1 MNQLHCWI
9 SSFGLLLCLTVCTC
23 SPMNIWRIEGQDVT
37 IPCRYNSHYHG
48 TCDVCWMRGSIP
60 RSGCG
65 NQIIYATGKNVV
77 MRGNRRYQLNGN
89 LQKGDASLTI
99 LNARIS
105 DSGKYG
111 CRIHVP
117 GWFNDIKMEVYLI
130 ITEAPKPST
139 TLRHI
144 TTTTRVP
151 THGPVLTTQ
160 DDISTVPEHVTTS
173 HTGPV
178 LTTQDDISTVPEHV
192 TTSHTETQQTFT
204 TLEYVTTTTHI
215 PTQRPD
221 LTTQDETTTAH
232 EIVTTKHTETQQ
244 TTSTLGYVTTVTHI
258 PTQGPV
264 LTTQDETSTAPE
276 HVTAKH
282 TGPVLT
288 TQDDIST
295 VPEHVTTSH
304 TETQQTFTTLE
315 YVTTTTHIPT
325 QRPDLTTQDETTT
338 AHEIV
343 TTKHTGPVLTTQDET
358 STAPEHVTTKHTGPV
373 LTTQDDISTVPEH
386 VTTSHT
392 GPDLTTQDET
402 TTAHEIVTTKH
413 TETQQTTSTL
423 GYVTTVTHIPTQGPV
438 LTTQDETSTAPEHVT
453 TKHTVVIAEND
464 IDVSSSEKEML
475 VNEDPGVLP
484 AILVPVILILAVLGI
499 SAVYFISK
507 QKRRFRS
514 TIELAKNSSVNYNN
528 LDSSVTLPIT
538 NLFNN

>member
-1 MNQLHCWI
+1 MSHFTMNQLHCWI

-23 SPMNIWRIEGQDVT
+23 SPMNIWRFEGQDVT

-65 NQIIYATGKNVV
+65 NQIIYASGKNVL

-117 GWFNDIKMEVYLI
+117 GWFNDIKVEVYLI
-130 ITEAPKPST
+130 IMEAPKPST
-139 TLRHI
+139 TLRPI

-160 DDISTVPEHVTTS
+160 D
-173 HTGPV
+173 
-178 LTTQDDISTVPEHV
+178 
-192 TTSHTETQQTFT
+192 
-204 TLEYVTTTTHI
+204 
-215 PTQRPD
+215 
-221 LTTQDETTTAH
+221 ETT
-232 EIVTTKHTETQQ
+232 
-244 TTSTLGYVTTVTHI
+244 
-258 PTQGPV
+258 
-264 LTTQDETSTAPE
+264 
-276 HVTAKH
+276 
-282 TGPVLT
+282 
-288 TQDDIST
+288 
-295 VPEHVTTSH
+295 
-304 TETQQTFTTLE
+304 
-315 YVTTTTHIPT
+315 
-325 QRPDLTTQDETTT
+325 
-338 AHEIV
+338 
-343 TTKHTGPVLTTQDET
+343 
-358 STAPEHVTTKHTGPV
+358 TAPEHVTTKHTGPV

-402 TTAHEIVTTKH
+402 TTAHENVTTKHTGPVLTTQDETTTAPEHVTTKHTGPVLTTQHDISTVSEHVTTSHTGPDLTTQDETTTAHENVTTKH
-413 TETQQTTSTL
+413 TETQRTTSTL

-438 LTTQDETSTAPEHVT
+438 LTTQDETTTAPEHVT

-464 IDVSSSEKEML
+464 LDVSSSEKEML

-484 AILVPVILILAVLGI
+484 AILVPVILIFVVLGI
-499 SAVYFISK
+499 SAVYFILK

-538 NLFNN
+538 DLFHN

>member
-192 TTSHTETQQTFT
+192 TTSHTG
-204 TLEYVTTTTHI
+204 
-215 PTQRPD
+215 PD

-232 EIVTTKHTETQQ
+232 EIVTT
-244 TTSTLGYVTTVTHI
+244 
-258 PTQGPV
+258 
-264 LTTQDETSTAPE
+264 
-276 HVTAKH
+276 KH

-343 TTKHTGPVLTTQDET
+343 TTKHTETQQTTSTLGYVTTVTHIPTQGPVLTTQDET

>member
-23 SPMNIWRIEGQDVT
+23 SPMNIWKYEGEDVT
-37 IPCRYNSHYHG
+37 IPCKYNSRYHG

-65 NQIIYATGKNVV
+65 NQIIYANGKKVEVRSN
-77 MRGNRRYQLNGN
+77 MRYRLNGN
-89 LQKGDASLTI
+89 LQNGDASLTI

-117 GWFNDIKMEVYLI
+117 GWFNDIKMEVFLI
-130 ITEAPKPST
+130 IMKARKPST
-139 TLRHI
+139 TLRPI
-144 TTTTRVP
+144 TTTTRVT

-160 DDISTVPEHVTTS
+160 DDIT
-173 HTGPV
+173 
-178 LTTQDDISTVPEHV
+178 TVPEHV
-192 TTSHTETQQTFT
+192 TTSHTES
-204 TLEYVTTTTHI
+204 
-215 PTQRPD
+215 
-221 LTTQDETTTAH
+221 
-232 EIVTTKHTETQQ
+232 QQ

-264 LTTQDETSTAPE
+264 LTTQDETTTAPE
-276 HVTAKH
+276 H
-282 TGPVLT
+282 
-288 TQDDIST
+288 
-295 VPEHVTTSH
+295 
-304 TETQQTFTTLE
+304 
-315 YVTTTTHIPT
+315 
-325 QRPDLTTQDETTT
+325 
-338 AHEIV
+338 V

-358 STAPEHVTTKHTGPV
+358 TTAPEHVTTKHTGPV
-373 LTTQDDISTVPEH
+373 LTTQDDITTVSEH

-402 TTAHEIVTTKH
+402 TTTHENVTTSH
-413 TETQQTTSTL
+413 TESQQTTSTL

-438 LTTQDETSTAPEHVT
+438 LTTQDETTTAPEHVTTKHTGPVLTTQDDITTVSEHVTTSHTGPDLTTQDETTTTHENVTTSHTESQQTTSTLGYVTTVTHIPTQGPVLTTQDETTTAPEHVT
-453 TKHTVVIAEND
+453 TKHTVVISEND

-475 VNEDPGVLP
+475 VNEDTGVLP
-484 AILVPVILILAVLGI
+484 AILAPVLLILVVLGILAVYL
-499 SAVYFISK
+499 ISK

>member
-304 TETQQTFTTLE
+304 T
-315 YVTTTTHIPT
+315 
-325 QRPDLTTQDETTT
+325 
-338 AHEIV
+338 
-343 TTKHTGPVLTTQDET
+343 
-358 STAPEHVTTKHTGPV
+358 GPV

>member
-1 MNQLHCWI
+1 MSHFTMNQLHCWI

-23 SPMNIWRIEGQDVT
+23 SPMNIWRFEGQDVT

-65 NQIIYATGKNVV
+65 NQIIYASGKNVL

-117 GWFNDIKMEVYLI
+117 GWFNDIKVEVYLI
-130 ITEAPKPST
+130 IMEAPKPST
-139 TLRHI
+139 TLRPI

-173 HTGPV
+173 HTGP
-178 LTTQDDISTVPEHV
+178 
-192 TTSHTETQQTFT
+192 
-204 TLEYVTTTTHI
+204 
-215 PTQRPD
+215 D

-232 EIVTTKHTETQQ
+232 EN
-244 TTSTLGYVTTVTHI
+244 
-258 PTQGPV
+258 
-264 LTTQDETSTAPE
+264 
-276 HVTAKH
+276 
-282 TGPVLT
+282 
-288 TQDDIST
+288 
-295 VPEHVTTSH
+295 
-304 TETQQTFTTLE
+304 
-315 YVTTTTHIPT
+315 
-325 QRPDLTTQDETTT
+325 
-338 AHEIV
+338 V

-358 STAPEHVTTKHTGPV
+358 TTAPEHVTTKHTGPV

-402 TTAHEIVTTKH
+402 TTAHENVTTKHTGPVLTTQDETTTAPEHVTTKHTGPVLTTQHDISTVSEHVTTSHTGPDLTTQDETTTAHENVTTKH
-413 TETQQTTSTL
+413 TETQRTTSTL

-438 LTTQDETSTAPEHVT
+438 LTTQDETTTAPEHVT

-464 IDVSSSEKEML
+464 LDVSSSEKEML

-484 AILVPVILILAVLGI
+484 AILVPVILIFVVLGI
-499 SAVYFISK
+499 SAVYFILK

-538 NLFNN
+538 DLFHN

>member
-1 MNQLHCWI
+1 MSHFTMNQLHCWI

-23 SPMNIWRIEGQDVT
+23 SPMNIWRFEGQDVT

-65 NQIIYATGKNVV
+65 NQIIYASGKNVL

-117 GWFNDIKMEVYLI
+117 GWFNDIKVEVYLI
-130 ITEAPKPST
+130 IMEAPKPST
-139 TLRHI
+139 TLRPI

-160 DDISTVPEHVTTS
+160 DDITTVPEHVTTS
-173 HTGPV
+173 
-178 LTTQDDISTVPEHV
+178 
-192 TTSHTETQQTFT
+192 
-204 TLEYVTTTTHI
+204 
-215 PTQRPD
+215 
-221 LTTQDETTTAH
+221 
-232 EIVTTKHTETQQ
+232 
-244 TTSTLGYVTTVTHI
+244 
-258 PTQGPV
+258 
-264 LTTQDETSTAPE
+264 
-276 HVTAKH
+276 
-282 TGPVLT
+282 
-288 TQDDIST
+288 
-295 VPEHVTTSH
+295 
-304 TETQQTFTTLE
+304 
-315 YVTTTTHIPT
+315 
-325 QRPDLTTQDETTT
+325 
-338 AHEIV
+338 
-343 TTKHTGPVLTTQDET
+343 
-358 STAPEHVTTKHTGPV
+358 HTGPV

-402 TTAHEIVTTKH
+402 TTAHENVTTKHTGPVLTTQDETTTAPEHVTTKHTGPVLTTQDDISTVPEHVTTSHTGPVLTTQDETTTAPEHVTTKHTGPDLTTQDETTTAHENVTTKH
-413 TETQQTTSTL
+413 TETQRTTSTL

-438 LTTQDETSTAPEHVT
+438 LTTQDETTTAPEHVT

-464 IDVSSSEKEML
+464 LDVSSSEKEML

-484 AILVPVILILAVLGI
+484 AILVPVILIFVVLGI
-499 SAVYFISK
+499 SAVYFILK

-538 NLFNN
+538 DLFHN

>member
-1 MNQLHCWI
+1 MSHFTMNQLHCWI

-23 SPMNIWRIEGQDVT
+23 SPMNIWRFEGQDVT

-65 NQIIYATGKNVV
+65 NQIIYASGKNVL

-117 GWFNDIKMEVYLI
+117 GWFNDIKVEVYLI
-130 ITEAPKPST
+130 IMEAPKPST
-139 TLRHI
+139 TLRPI

-151 THGPVLTTQ
+151 THGPVLTTQDDITTVPEHVTTSHTGPVLTTQ

-192 TTSHTETQQTFT
+192 TTSHTG
-204 TLEYVTTTTHI
+204 
-215 PTQRPD
+215 PD

-232 EIVTTKHTETQQ
+232 ENVTTKHTGPVLTTQDETTTAPEHVTTKHTGPVLTTQHDISTVSEHVTTSHTGPDLTTQDETTTAHENVTTKHTETQR

-264 LTTQDETSTAPE
+264 LTTQDETT
-276 HVTAKH
+276 
-282 TGPVLT
+282 
-288 TQDDIST
+288 
-295 VPEHVTTSH
+295 
-304 TETQQTFTTLE
+304 
-315 YVTTTTHIPT
+315 
-325 QRPDLTTQDETTT
+325 
-338 AHEIV
+338 
-343 TTKHTGPVLTTQDET
+343 
-358 STAPEHVTTKHTGPV
+358 
-373 LTTQDDISTVPEH
+373 
-386 VTTSHT
+386 
-392 GPDLTTQDET
+392 
-402 TTAHEIVTTKH
+402 
-413 TETQQTTSTL
+413 
-423 GYVTTVTHIPTQGPV
+423 
-438 LTTQDETSTAPEHVT
+438 TAPEHVT

-464 IDVSSSEKEML
+464 LDVSSSEKEML

-484 AILVPVILILAVLGI
+484 AILVPVILIFVVLGI
-499 SAVYFISK
+499 SAVYFILK

-538 NLFNN
+538 DLFHN

>member
-1 MNQLHCWI
+1 MSHFTMNQLHCWI

-23 SPMNIWRIEGQDVT
+23 SPMNIWRFEGQDVT

-65 NQIIYATGKNVV
+65 NQIIYASGKNVL

-117 GWFNDIKMEVYLI
+117 GWFNDIKVEVYLI
-130 ITEAPKPST
+130 IMEAPKPST
-139 TLRHI
+139 TLRPI

-160 DDISTVPEHVTTS
+160 DDITTVPEHVTTS

-192 TTSHTETQQTFT
+192 TTSHTG
-204 TLEYVTTTTHI
+204 
-215 PTQRPD
+215 PD

-232 EIVTTKHTETQQ
+232 EN
-244 TTSTLGYVTTVTHI
+244 
-258 PTQGPV
+258 
-264 LTTQDETSTAPE
+264 
-276 HVTAKH
+276 
-282 TGPVLT
+282 
-288 TQDDIST
+288 
-295 VPEHVTTSH
+295 
-304 TETQQTFTTLE
+304 
-315 YVTTTTHIPT
+315 
-325 QRPDLTTQDETTT
+325 
-338 AHEIV
+338 V

-358 STAPEHVTTKHTGPV
+358 TTAPEHVTTKHTGPV

-402 TTAHEIVTTKH
+402 TTAHENVTTKHTGPDLTTQDETTTAHENVTTKH
-413 TETQQTTSTL
+413 TETQRTTSTL

-438 LTTQDETSTAPEHVT
+438 LTTQDETTTAPEHVT

-464 IDVSSSEKEML
+464 LDVSSSEKEML

-484 AILVPVILILAVLGI
+484 AILVPVILIFVVLGI
-499 SAVYFISK
+499 SAVYFILK

-538 NLFNN
+538 DLFHN

>member
-1 MNQLHCWI
+1 MSHFTMNQLHCWI

-23 SPMNIWRIEGQDVT
+23 SPMNIWRFEGQDVT

-65 NQIIYATGKNVV
+65 NQIIYASGKNVL

-117 GWFNDIKMEVYLI
+117 GWFNDIKVEVYLI
-130 ITEAPKPST
+130 IMEAPKPST
-139 TLRHI
+139 TLRPI

-160 DDISTVPEHVTTS
+160 DDITTVPEHVTTS
-173 HTGPV
+173 
-178 LTTQDDISTVPEHV
+178 
-192 TTSHTETQQTFT
+192 
-204 TLEYVTTTTHI
+204 
-215 PTQRPD
+215 
-221 LTTQDETTTAH
+221 
-232 EIVTTKHTETQQ
+232 
-244 TTSTLGYVTTVTHI
+244 
-258 PTQGPV
+258 
-264 LTTQDETSTAPE
+264 
-276 HVTAKH
+276 
-282 TGPVLT
+282 
-288 TQDDIST
+288 
-295 VPEHVTTSH
+295 
-304 TETQQTFTTLE
+304 
-315 YVTTTTHIPT
+315 
-325 QRPDLTTQDETTT
+325 
-338 AHEIV
+338 
-343 TTKHTGPVLTTQDET
+343 
-358 STAPEHVTTKHTGPV
+358 HTGPV

-402 TTAHEIVTTKH
+402 TTAHENVTTKHTGPVLTTQDETTTAPEHVTTKHTGPVLTTQDDISTVPEHVTTSHTGPVLTTQHDISTVSEHVTTSHTGPDLTTQDETTTAHENVTTKH
-413 TETQQTTSTL
+413 TETQRTTSTL

-438 LTTQDETSTAPEHVT
+438 LTTQDETTTAPEHVT

-464 IDVSSSEKEML
+464 LDVSSSEKEML

-484 AILVPVILILAVLGI
+484 AILVPVILIFVVLGI
-499 SAVYFISK
+499 SAVYFILK

-538 NLFNN
+538 DLFHN

>member
-1 MNQLHCWI
+1 MSHFTMNQLHCWI

-23 SPMNIWRIEGQDVT
+23 SPMNIWRFEGQDVT

-65 NQIIYATGKNVV
+65 NQIIYASGKNVL

-117 GWFNDIKMEVYLI
+117 GWFNDIKVEVYLI
-130 ITEAPKPST
+130 IMEAPKPST
-139 TLRHI
+139 TLRPI

-160 DDISTVPEHVTTS
+160 DDITTVPEHVTTS
-173 HTGPV
+173 
-178 LTTQDDISTVPEHV
+178 
-192 TTSHTETQQTFT
+192 
-204 TLEYVTTTTHI
+204 
-215 PTQRPD
+215 
-221 LTTQDETTTAH
+221 
-232 EIVTTKHTETQQ
+232 
-244 TTSTLGYVTTVTHI
+244 
-258 PTQGPV
+258 
-264 LTTQDETSTAPE
+264 
-276 HVTAKH
+276 
-282 TGPVLT
+282 
-288 TQDDIST
+288 
-295 VPEHVTTSH
+295 
-304 TETQQTFTTLE
+304 
-315 YVTTTTHIPT
+315 
-325 QRPDLTTQDETTT
+325 
-338 AHEIV
+338 
-343 TTKHTGPVLTTQDET
+343 
-358 STAPEHVTTKHTGPV
+358 HTGPV

-402 TTAHEIVTTKH
+402 TTAHENVTTKHTGPVLTTQDDISTVPEHVTTSHTGPVLTTQHDISTVSEHVTTSHTGPDLTTQDETTTAHENVTTKH
-413 TETQQTTSTL
+413 TETQRTTSTL

-438 LTTQDETSTAPEHVT
+438 LTTQDETTTAPEHVT

-464 IDVSSSEKEML
+464 LDVSSSEKEML

-484 AILVPVILILAVLGI
+484 AILVPVILIFVVLGI
-499 SAVYFISK
+499 SAVYFILK

-538 NLFNN
+538 DLFHN

>member
-1 MNQLHCWI
+1 MSHFTMNQLHCWI

-23 SPMNIWRIEGQDVT
+23 SPMNIWRFEGQDVT

-65 NQIIYATGKNVV
+65 NQIIYASGKNVL

-117 GWFNDIKMEVYLI
+117 GWFNDIKVEVYLI
-130 ITEAPKPST
+130 IMEAPKPST
-139 TLRHI
+139 TLRPI

-151 THGPVLTTQ
+151 THG
-160 DDISTVPEHVTTS
+160 
-173 HTGPV
+173 
-178 LTTQDDISTVPEHV
+178 
-192 TTSHTETQQTFT
+192 
-204 TLEYVTTTTHI
+204 
-215 PTQRPD
+215 PD

-232 EIVTTKHTETQQ
+232 EN
-244 TTSTLGYVTTVTHI
+244 
-258 PTQGPV
+258 
-264 LTTQDETSTAPE
+264 
-276 HVTAKH
+276 
-282 TGPVLT
+282 
-288 TQDDIST
+288 
-295 VPEHVTTSH
+295 
-304 TETQQTFTTLE
+304 
-315 YVTTTTHIPT
+315 
-325 QRPDLTTQDETTT
+325 
-338 AHEIV
+338 V

-358 STAPEHVTTKHTGPV
+358 TTAPEHVTTKHTGPV

-402 TTAHEIVTTKH
+402 TTAHENVTTKHTGPVLTTQDETTTAPEHVTTKHTGPVLTTQHDISTVSEHVTTSHTGPDLTTQDETTTAHENVTTKH
-413 TETQQTTSTL
+413 TETQRTTSTL

-438 LTTQDETSTAPEHVT
+438 LTTQDETTTAPEHVT

-464 IDVSSSEKEML
+464 LDVSSSEKEML

-484 AILVPVILILAVLGI
+484 AILVPVILIFVVLGI
-499 SAVYFISK
+499 SAVYFILK

-538 NLFNN
+538 DLFHN

>member
-160 DDISTVPEHVTTS
+160 DETSTAPEHVTAK

-258 PTQGPV
+258 PTQ
-264 LTTQDETSTAPE
+264 
-276 HVTAKH
+276 
-282 TGPVLT
+282 
-288 TQDDIST
+288 
-295 VPEHVTTSH
+295 
-304 TETQQTFTTLE
+304 
-315 YVTTTTHIPT
+315 
-325 QRPDLTTQDETTT
+325 
-338 AHEIV
+338 
-343 TTKHTGPVLTTQDET
+343 GPVLTTQDET

>member
-288 TQDDIST
+288 TQD
-295 VPEHVTTSH
+295 
-304 TETQQTFTTLE
+304 
-315 YVTTTTHIPT
+315 
-325 QRPDLTTQDETTT
+325 
-338 AHEIV
+338 
-343 TTKHTGPVLTTQDET
+343 ET

>member
-1 MNQLHCWI
+1 MSHFTMNQLHCWI

-23 SPMNIWRIEGQDVT
+23 SPMNIWRFEGQDVT

-65 NQIIYATGKNVV
+65 NQIIYASGKNVL

-117 GWFNDIKMEVYLI
+117 GWFNDIKVEVYLI
-130 ITEAPKPST
+130 IMEAPKPST
-139 TLRHI
+139 TLRPI

-160 DDISTVPEHVTTS
+160 DDITTVPEHVTTS
-173 HTGPV
+173 
-178 LTTQDDISTVPEHV
+178 
-192 TTSHTETQQTFT
+192 
-204 TLEYVTTTTHI
+204 
-215 PTQRPD
+215 
-221 LTTQDETTTAH
+221 
-232 EIVTTKHTETQQ
+232 
-244 TTSTLGYVTTVTHI
+244 
-258 PTQGPV
+258 
-264 LTTQDETSTAPE
+264 
-276 HVTAKH
+276 
-282 TGPVLT
+282 
-288 TQDDIST
+288 
-295 VPEHVTTSH
+295 
-304 TETQQTFTTLE
+304 
-315 YVTTTTHIPT
+315 
-325 QRPDLTTQDETTT
+325 
-338 AHEIV
+338 
-343 TTKHTGPVLTTQDET
+343 
-358 STAPEHVTTKHTGPV
+358 HTGPV

-402 TTAHEIVTTKH
+402 TTAHENVTTKHTGPDLTTQDETTTAHENVTTKHTGPVLTTQDETTTAPEHVTTKHTGPVLTTQHDISTVSEHVTTSHTGPDLTTQDETTTAHENVTTKH
-413 TETQQTTSTL
+413 TETQRTTSTL

-438 LTTQDETSTAPEHVT
+438 LTTQDETTTAPEHVT

-464 IDVSSSEKEML
+464 LDVSSSEKEML

-484 AILVPVILILAVLGI
+484 AILVPVILIFVVLGI
-499 SAVYFISK
+499 SAVYFILK

-538 NLFNN
+538 DLFHN

>member
-151 THGPVLTTQ
+151 THGPDLTTQDETTTAHEIVTTKHTGPVLTTQ
-160 DDISTVPEHVTTS
+160 DETSTAPEHVTAK

-258 PTQGPV
+258 PTQ
-264 LTTQDETSTAPE
+264 
-276 HVTAKH
+276 
-282 TGPVLT
+282 
-288 TQDDIST
+288 
-295 VPEHVTTSH
+295 
-304 TETQQTFTTLE
+304 
-315 YVTTTTHIPT
+315 
-325 QRPDLTTQDETTT
+325 
-338 AHEIV
+338 
-343 TTKHTGPVLTTQDET
+343 GPVLTTQDET

>member
-173 HTGPV
+173 HTGP
-178 LTTQDDISTVPEHV
+178 
-192 TTSHTETQQTFT
+192 
-204 TLEYVTTTTHI
+204 
-215 PTQRPD
+215 D

-232 EIVTTKHTETQQ
+232 EIVTTKHT
-244 TTSTLGYVTTVTHI
+244 
-258 PTQGPV
+258 GPV

-343 TTKHTGPVLTTQDET
+343 TTKHTETQQTTSTLGYVTTVTHIPTQGPVLTTQDET

>member
-304 TETQQTFTTLE
+304 TG
-315 YVTTTTHIPT
+315 
-325 QRPDLTTQDETTT
+325 PDLTTQDETTT
-338 AHEIV
+338 AHEI
-343 TTKHTGPVLTTQDET
+343 
-358 STAPEHVTTKHTGPV
+358 VTTKHTGPV